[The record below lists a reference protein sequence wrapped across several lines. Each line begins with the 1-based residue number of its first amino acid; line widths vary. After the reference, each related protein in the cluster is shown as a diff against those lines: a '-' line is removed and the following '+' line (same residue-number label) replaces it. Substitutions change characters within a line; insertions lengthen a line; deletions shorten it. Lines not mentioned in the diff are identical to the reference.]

1 MIFEKTDFAG
11 LFVSFLDKKED
22 ERGFFSRFYCFEEFK
37 NLGVLNNIAQ
47 ANISHNKKKYT
58 FRGMHYQIA
67 PHEETKIISCL
78 KGSFI
83 DYVIDLRREEP
94 SYLKSFQI
102 KLTEN
107 DKNALIIPKGFAHGF
122 FTLEDDT
129 EAFYLVDEPFSPG
142 AERGIKWDDPLF
154 KLILPVPPEVI
165 SEKDTSW
172 KNFNQKK

>member
-11 LFVSFLDKKED
+11 LFVSYLDKKED

-37 NLGVLNNIAQ
+37 NLGLLNNISQ
-47 ANISHNKKKYT
+47 ANLSYNKKKNT

-67 PHEETKIISCL
+67 PYEETKIITCL
-78 KGSFI
+78 KGALI

-94 SYLKSFQI
+94 SYMKSFEI
-102 KLTEN
+102 KLTAN

-122 FTLEDDT
+122 FTLEDNT

-142 AERGIKWDDPLF
+142 AERGIKWDDPFFSLN
-154 KLILPVPPEVI
+154 LPIAPEVI
-165 SEKDTSW
+165 SEKDASW
-172 KNFNQKK
+172 EDFIQEK